1 MIMARAYTFGC
12 TALVR
17 ARTLS
22 TTASSKAVQTYDAII
37 VGGGHNG
44 LVCAAYLAKAGKR
57 VCVLERRNVLGGAA
71 ITEEIVPGYKFSRA
85 SYVYSLFR
93 PQIVSDLDLHRHGLK
108 LLPRQPSS
116 WTPVPGSGPSLLLG
130 GTQAEDC
137 ASIAQ
142 FSKADADA
150 YPRYNALLERY
161 SSAFRPLLDRPP
173 PDPGSLLEP
182 SSPGWAA
189 NVRDSWT
196 AAKSVAALGK
206 DIPGFWEVLTAPA
219 SKILDRWFESPILR
233 ATLGTDAIIGAH
245 CSPTTPGSAYVLL
258 HHVMCGTWCNVQ
270 GGMGALSAAIGRAA
284 VEAGA
289 TLRVSSPVA
298 RILVEDRPD
307 TPGPGQG
314 PARAVGVELQ
324 DGEVLKA
331 PIVISNAAPSVL
343 FQQLLP
349 SSSLPPSFASHV
361 RSIGVASGSVKINLA
376 LSRLPNFTCKP
387 NTGDGKTAMP
397 WHRGTIHFE
406 TCPSQI
412 EAAYRDSL
420 RGVPSTRP
428 VIEMTLPTAL
438 DSTLAPEGKH
448 VALLFVQY
456 APYDVSAWKGSAGW
470 DSPGAREEF
479 AARVYDVIE
488 QHAPG
493 FTASIEGQD
502 ILTPVDLERV
512 FALPGGNIFHGA
524 MGLDQLLWSRP
535 VPGWARHRTPV
546 QGVYLAGAG
555 AHPGGGV
562 MGAPGRNAAMTILS
576 DMAAPGR

>member
-1 MIMARAYTFGC
+1 MARVYTFGC
-12 TALVR
+12 FAISR
-17 ARTLS
+17 ARRFGT
-22 TTASSKAVQTYDAII
+22 SSADTAVQTYDAII

-57 VCVLERRNVLGGAA
+57 VCLLERRHVLGGAA
-71 ITEEIVPGYKFSRA
+71 ITEEIVPGFKFSRA

-93 PQIVSDLDLHRHGLK
+93 PQIVADLDLHRHGLK

-116 WTPVPGSGPSLLLG
+116 WTPVPGHGPSLLLG
-130 GTQAEDC
+130 GTLEEDC

-142 FSKADADA
+142 FSKADAEA
-150 YPRYNALLERY
+150 YPRYNALLEHY

-173 PDPGSLLEP
+173 PDPGALLDP
-182 SSPGWAA
+182 STPGWAA
-189 NVRDSWT
+189 NVKDSWT
-196 AAKSVAALGK
+196 AARSIAALGK
-206 DIPGFWEVLTAPA
+206 DIPGFWELLTAPA
-219 SKILDRWFESPILR
+219 SKILDRWFESGILR

-245 CSPTTPGSAYVLL
+245 LSPSSPGSAYVLL

-270 GGMGALSAAIGRAA
+270 GGMGALSAAIARAA

-289 TLRVSSPVA
+289 TLRVSTPVK

-307 TPGPGQG
+307 TPAQGYG

-324 DGEVLKA
+324 DGQILKA
-331 PIVISNAAPSVL
+331 PVVISNAAPRVL
-343 FQQLLP
+343 FQELLP
-349 SSSLPPSFASHV
+349 SPCLPPAFTAHSK
-361 RSIGVASGSVKINLA
+361 SIGVTSGSVKINLA
-376 LSRLPNFTCKP
+376 LSKLPNFTCKP
-387 NTGDGKTAMP
+387 NTGDGKTPMP

-406 TCPSQI
+406 TSPAQI
-412 EAAYRDSL
+412 EAAYADSM
-420 RGVPSTRP
+420 RGLPSTRP

-438 DSTLAPEGKH
+438 DNTLAPQGKH

-479 AARVYDVIE
+479 ANRVYDVIE

-493 FTASIEGQD
+493 FKDSIEGQD

-562 MGAPGRNAAMTILS
+562 MGAPGRNAAMTILA
-576 DMAAPGR
+576 DMAAEGQ